1 MNYLSYYVKSVL
13 YDLIDYCYKEKVAA
27 NTLNYYKDFYIE
39 FYAKVYS
46 SFLGDYRRT
55 DGRIRIM
62 RVGSATND
70 SLIITLVHELSHH
83 IDTINRGRSNHD
95 KNFYKIHVE
104 LLIGAFDMNLIS
116 YESFMQCNTTAANN
130 KKIKKLVQKENYV
143 SKNINNYHSNELWV
157 IVPNAYSEKEFFK
170 TNEFK
175 FNSFSKY
182 WFKRCNQSKFENYK
196 FYFLTRNNESNNAQ
210 RFQKIILFSK
220 PGGNLIIC
228 LNHDE
233 LFPSTST
240 NNNKK
245 PIQNNW
251 ICPKCGGKLVKR
263 KGKYGEFFGCSN
275 FPKCKYTK
283 SVN

>member
-1 MNYLSYYVKSVL
+1 MNYLSYYVKNVL
-13 YDLIDYCYKEKVAA
+13 YDLIDYCYKGKVAD

-39 FYAKVYS
+39 LYAKVYS

-62 RVGSATND
+62 RVGYETND
-70 SLIITLVHELSHH
+70 SLIITLIHELSHH
-83 IDTINRGRSNHD
+83 VDTINRGRSNHD

-116 YESFMQCNTTAANN
+116 YDAFMQCDTTAANN
-130 KKIKKLVQKENYV
+130 KKIKRLVQKENYIL
-143 SKNINNYHSNELWV
+143 KNINNYHSNEFWI

-182 WFKRCNQSKFENYK
+182 WFKRCNPSQFEEYK
-196 FYFLTRNNESNNAQ
+196 MYFLTKNNKSNDTQ
-210 RFQKIILFSK
+210 HFQKIALLSK
-220 PGGNLIIC
+220 SGGNLIIC

-233 LFPSTST
+233 LFPSVSS
-240 NNNKK
+240 KDSQK
-245 PIQNNW
+245 SVQNNR
-251 ICPKCGGKLVKR
+251 ICPRCGGRLLKR

-283 SVN
+283 NI